1 MICTDFL
8 AGADLEDAHPEILLP
23 SILRF
28 FKFLPGE
35 QKYAFREQL
44 NVMTCKE
51 CGDAMSRTSI
61 AAGKFLGPAGDQMTS
76 VRSSARSPLVK
87 FNFGCVSAASEL
99 LQ

>member
-51 CGDAMSRTSI
+51 CGDAM
-61 AAGKFLGPAGDQMTS
+61 
-76 VRSSARSPLVK
+76 
-87 FNFGCVSAASEL
+87 
-99 LQ
+99 